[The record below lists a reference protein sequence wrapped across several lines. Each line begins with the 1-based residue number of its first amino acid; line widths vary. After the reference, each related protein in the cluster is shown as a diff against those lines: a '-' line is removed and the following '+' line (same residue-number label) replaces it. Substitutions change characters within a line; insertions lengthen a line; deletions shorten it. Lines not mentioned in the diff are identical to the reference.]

1 MSKLTTRVIAT
12 RRDLVE
18 HFDAL
23 APEYADAHGPA
34 ECLLAYRLAIIRR
47 LLLEASRGGTLLE
60 IGCGT
65 GIHLVPLA
73 ESFERA
79 VGIDVSAAMVQV
91 ARRHAE
97 RSPWSGRISL
107 RVDAAEELATVD
119 DDSIDAALCIGTL
132 EHILDKPLALS
143 QVRRTLRVGGVFVC
157 LTPNGDYCWYRH
169 LAPALGLDTRHLSTD
184 RFLGAGELKELVRD
198 AGLTLQCLEHW
209 RFIPRGDLPAGCGF
223 VLVVLDWV
231 GEHVGQRGQGC
242 LRGGLAVLAT
252 KGSVPRS
259 SPST

>member
-23 APEYADAHGPA
+23 APKYADAHGPP
-34 ECLLAYRLAIIRR
+34 ECLLAYRLAIIRG
-47 LLLEASRGGTLLE
+47 LMATSGIGTLLE

-65 GIHLVPLA
+65 GIHLLPLA

-79 VGIDVSAAMVQV
+79 VGVDVSSAMVRV

-97 RSPWSGRISL
+97 RSPQSGRISL

-119 DDSIDAALCIGTL
+119 DDSIDAVLCVGTL

-157 LTPNGDYCWYRH
+157 LTPNGDYYWYRQ
-169 LAPALGLDTRHLSTD
+169 LAPRLGLDTRHLSTD
-184 RFLGAGELKELVRD
+184 RFLGAAELGELLRD
-198 AGLTLQCLEHW
+198 AGLTLHRLEHW
-209 RFIPRGDLPAGCGF
+209 RFIPRGDLPDGWGL
-223 VLVVLDWV
+223 VLLALDWV
-231 GEHVGQRGQGC
+231 GEHLGQRGQGC
-242 LRGGLAVLAT
+242 LRGGLAILAT
-252 KGSVPRS
+252 KGPVGPS
-259 SPST
+259 SPT